1 MDDFVLLSLQSAN
14 GTKKFVAKYVLVFYD
29 QQEDNPT
36 DFNSIYID
44 LTQYLKF
51 FDCFCYC
58 RFLKFHEPFIYTTLI
73 SLLVKKNYVQ
83 CNIISEMFLKFET
96 PLL

>member
-1 MDDFVLLSLQSAN
+1 MILSFFPCSQLTEQRSSLQRY
-14 GTKKFVAKYVLVFYD
+14 GLVFYD
-29 QQEDNPT
+29 QQEDNAT

-58 RFLKFHEPFIYTTLI
+58 RFLKFHEPFIYTTL
-73 SLLVKKNYVQ
+73 SL
-83 CNIISEMFLKFET
+83 CW
-96 PLL
+96 